1 MRRNYRMKKTISIKQ
16 FISEFGEN
24 FSEHTKKRL
33 LELEVP
39 SVLTRKQTSYILD
52 LKHVEHTKYDCTLEN
67 NSVAQKEYVYGQ
79 FIVIDDILYF
89 SKDCVED
96 DKVMKSPIV
105 DKIYNSL
112 DEKDMLYKDKD
123 DNDIIAKKVDD
134 SNIDFIIDTIFTV
147 FPQVSQRYLDIVEEM
162 MSHSRS

>member
-1 MRRNYRMKKTISIKQ
+1 MRKNYKMKKTISIKH

-24 FSEHTKKRL
+24 FSEHIKKRL

-67 NSVAQKEYVYGQ
+67 NSVVQKEYVYGQ
-79 FIVIDDILYF
+79 FIVMDGVLYF
-89 SKDCVED
+89 SKDCIED

-105 DKIYNSL
+105 DKIYYSL
-112 DEKDMLYKDKD
+112 DEKDMLY
-123 DNDIIAKKVDD
+123 DNDITAKKVDD
-134 SNIDFIIDTIFTV
+134 SNIDFVIDTIFTV

-162 MSHSRS
+162 MSHSRK